1 MHLKTRLEIGQIF
14 TDARRLNITFRGATI
29 VGHIKIVVSKPNNKG
44 EQFVMI
50 TRYTII
56 ADNFSKP
63 YDLLEVIPFPFEA
76 GGNAYGLMSDY
87 EKHNLFPEK
96 LRYLVKGKS
105 PTKIKNEIKNS
116 MNISKNNEINNINKI
131 DPWEYNHFLKD
142 MKKRAAKKRGK
153 K

>member
-14 TDARRLNITFRGATI
+14 TDAHRLNITFRGATI
-29 VGHIKIVVSKPNNKG
+29 VGYIKIVVSKPNNKG

-50 TRYTII
+50 TRYTRI

-63 YDLLEVIPFPFEA
+63 YDLLDGFPFPFEA
-76 GGNAYGLMSDY
+76 GGNEYGLMSDY
-87 EKHNLFPEK
+87 EKHNLFPEE

-116 MNISKNNEINNINKI
+116 M
-131 DPWEYNHFLKD
+131 
-142 MKKRAAKKRGK
+142 KKRGK

>member
-1 MHLKTRLEIGQIF
+1 
-14 TDARRLNITFRGATI
+14 
-29 VGHIKIVVSKPNNKG
+29 
-44 EQFVMI
+44 MI
-50 TRYTII
+50 TRYTRI

-63 YDLLEVIPFPFEA
+63 YDLLEEIPFPFEA

-87 EKHNLFPEK
+87 EKHNLFPEE

-116 MNISKNNEINNINKI
+116 M
-131 DPWEYNHFLKD
+131 
-142 MKKRAAKKRGK
+142 KKRGK